1 MRVLLIDSSFWF
13 SKIKEDNAT
22 MIGKVTAIQMIRQVP
37 IHLTEGQVNF
47 EKRRGDLEVIKVH
60 DSEIFNIN
68 GKVLLDAHYNA
79 LHADVAVFIVPDLT
93 KCHSDKLVHRALQ
106 LHRPYTMKLVI
117 LVIDNSRDNLSL
129 KYNSEI
135 DYIRTK
141 LEDFLIIS
149 IERCINPFY
158 TLTTHVPD
166 IQHLALFPKP
176 ATSVVKKTKSN
187 LVIRK
192 SNNWSCRKAA
202 DENKIFLKRSDFSTM
217 DNVLD
222 MSKSENAPETDNK
235 T

>member
-1 MRVLLIDSSFWF
+1 MTKEVLSVKMTLI
-13 SKIKEDNAT
+13 T
-22 MIGKVTAIQMIRQVP
+22 Q
-37 IHLTEGQVNF
+37 
-47 EKRRGDLEVIKVH
+47 
-60 DSEIFNIN
+60 
-68 GKVLLDAHYNA
+68 
-79 LHADVAVFIVPDLT
+79 
-93 KCHSDKLVHRALQ
+93 Q
-106 LHRPYTMKLVI
+106 LHLYSMISGICVFLS
-117 LVIDNSRDNLSL
+117 LSQDHQCLSL

-176 ATSVVKKTKSN
+176 ATSVVNKTKSN

-192 SNNWSCRKAA
+192 TNNWSCRKAA
-202 DENKIFLKRSDFSTM
+202 DENKLFLKRSDFSTM